1 MTQYPGTGATLR
13 RRAGNRLRAWVL
25 SLGRQTFEMRNM
37 PGPRSIGSVNIGSE
51 MLQGNVKFAG
61 RLVSAPGA
69 SVWDIRAPDDAFRVD
84 MHGFLWLDHLAAVAS
99 AKSASVAR
107 LWVNQWIGK
116 FGRGHGLAWSADI
129 VGMRQIRFLHHYDD
143 LTRDMSAVDK
153 LRFDQTLSRQAR
165 FLGKRW
171 KSSPAGLPRIEA
183 LAALFLSARV
193 MSALPAPIGEMT
205 NSLRRQVARTLTS
218 AGEVD
223 SRNPE
228 ELLHLL
234 TLLIWIRDDLTVM
247 DRDTPAFLSDA
258 IAAIVPVLRSVR
270 HFDGTLARMQ
280 GGGSGLIRGLD
291 RALAASGE
299 RGIARDGA
307 MGFARVTSGRTSLI
321 VDAAKPA
328 KGDASYEAH
337 ASTLAM
343 EVTSGRRPL
352 IVSCG
357 SGAPFGADW
366 RKAGRATPSHSVMGL
381 DGSSSSRLGRSR
393 DILGQKHEQMET
405 RPSKIEL
412 HRERHLE
419 YIRLEASHDGY
430 LRSHGVLQGRALELT
445 IDGSAVAGEDVLLS
459 EDRRARAKFDKLV
472 ESARKGLPFTLRFHL
487 HPDVEAEFDREL
499 NAYRLTLKNGEVW
512 LFRHDGSCKMALESS
527 VYLSQE
533 AIKPTATKQIVLTGV
548 AMSYATRIRWSLAK
562 TPESLK
568 GIRDLVELEAVLSD

>member
-1 MTQYPGTGATLR
+1 M
-13 RRAGNRLRAWVL
+13 
-25 SLGRQTFEMRNM
+25 
-37 PGPRSIGSVNIGSE
+37 GSVQNGLE

-61 RLVSAPGA
+61 RLVMAPGA
-69 SVWDIRAPDDAFRVD
+69 SIWDISAPDDAFRVD
-84 MHGFLWLDHLAAVAS
+84 MHGFTWLDHLVSVAS
-99 AKSASVAR
+99 EKSASVAR

-129 VGMRQIRFLHHYDD
+129 VGMRQLRFLHHYDD
-143 LTRDMSAVDK
+143 LTRNMSEVDK
-153 LRFDQTLSRQAR
+153 ARFDQVLWRQAR
-165 FLGKRW
+165 FLAKRW
-171 KSSPAGLPRIEA
+171 KKSPAGLPRIEA
-183 LAALFLSARV
+183 LAALFLSTRV
-193 MSALPAPIGEMT
+193 MPDMKPPMTEMT
-205 NSLRRQVARTLTS
+205 NSLRRQVGRTISTE
-218 AGEVD
+218 GFVE

-228 ELLHLL
+228 ELLHIL
-234 TLLIWIRDDLTVM
+234 TLLVWIRDDLTVM
-247 DRDTPAFLSDA
+247 DRSVPGFLNEKIGAITP
-258 IAAIVPVLRSVR
+258 ILRSIR

-280 GGGSGLIRGLD
+280 GGGTGLTRGLD
-291 RALAASGE
+291 QALSASGV
-299 RGIARDGA
+299 RGIEGEGA
-307 MGFARVTSGRTSLI
+307 MGYARMSSGRTSLI

-337 ASTLAM
+337 ASTLAI

-381 DGSSSSRLGRSR
+381 DGSSSSRLGRTR

-405 RPSKIEL
+405 RPAKIEL

-487 HPDVEAEFDREL
+487 HPDVEAEFDLEM

-568 GIRDLVELEAVLSD
+568 GLRDLVELEAALTD

>member
-1 MTQYPGTGATLR
+1 MGR
-13 RRAGNRLRAWVL
+13 RVGNRMRAWMLTL
-25 SLGRQTFEMRNM
+25 SRQVYEIHDL
-37 PGPRSIGSVNIGSE
+37 PGPRSLGSVRIGLE

-69 SVWDIRAPDDAFRVD
+69 SIWDIRAPDDAFRVD
-84 MHGFLWLDHLAAVAS
+84 MHTFEWLDHLTAVAS
-99 AKSASVAR
+99 TKSASVAR
-107 LWVNQWIGK
+107 LWVNQWIAK
-116 FGRGHGLAWSADI
+116 FGRGSGLAWSSDI

-143 LTRDMSAVDK
+143 LTRDMSEVDHK
-153 LRFDQTLSRQAR
+153 RFDTVLSRQAR
-165 FLGKRW
+165 FLAKRW
-171 KSSPAGLPRIEA
+171 KKSPSGLPRIEG
-183 LAALFLSARV
+183 LTALFLSARV
-193 MSALPAPIGEMT
+193 MPELKAPMAEMI
-205 NSLRRQVARTLTS
+205 NSLRRQVARSVTKEGS
-218 AGEVD
+218 VE

-234 TLLIWIRDDLTVM
+234 TLLIWVRDDLTVM
-247 DRDTPAFLSDA
+247 DRDIPAFLNETISN
-258 IAAIVPVLRSVR
+258 IVPVLRSIR

-280 GGGSGLIRGLD
+280 GGDSGLVRGLD
-291 RALAASGE
+291 RALASSGV
-299 RGIARDGA
+299 RGIESEGA
-307 MGFARVTSGRTSLI
+307 MGFARITSGRTSMI

-343 EVTSGRRPL
+343 EVNSGRRPL

-357 SGAPFGADW
+357 SGAPFGEDW

-381 DGSSSSRLGRSR
+381 DGSSSSRLGRTR

-412 HRERHLE
+412 HRERHME
-419 YIRLEASHDGY
+419 YIRLETSHDGY
-430 LRSHGVLQGRALELT
+430 LRSHGVLQGRALEMT

-459 EDRRARAKFDKLV
+459 EDRRARAKFDKLI
-472 ESARKGLPFTLRFHL
+472 ESARKGLAFTLRFHL
-487 HPDVEAEFDREL
+487 HPDVDAEFDLEL
-499 NAYRLTLKNGEVW
+499 NAYRLTMKSGEVW

-527 VYLSQE
+527 VYLSRE

-562 TPESLK
+562 TPESLR
-568 GIRDLVELEAVLSD
+568 GIRDLAELEAVLSD